1 MVYLFKYIKFKNVSI
16 RKIKRVKEKRMV
28 QNNTKDNKN
37 ADSKNSYARKR
48 KRWLSVTALVIAVI
62 FVVWTVATSLMS
74 VWAADGSSSSASGTV
89 TKTSA
94 DDMRGIWVS
103 TVMNLDYPSV
113 KTTDAATLKAE
124 ADKILDNIKAMNM
137 NTVFLQVRPCGD
149 AFYKSDIFPWSSYIS
164 GTQGVA
170 PAGGFDPLEYWVSA
184 AHARGLELHA
194 WINPYRITR
203 GGDTEWNSLSADN
216 PAKGDYADCVV
227 KYSDGN
233 YYYDPGNPKSVDLI
247 VKGALEIVNNY
258 DVDGIHMDDYFYPG
272 TSFNDDASWNAYG
285 SGYSDKSAWRRD
297 NVNKLVA
304 ELDTKLHQADS
315 SLRFGISPQGIWANS
330 TTMPNGSATKG
341 SEAYTQKFADCLAW
355 INAGT
360 IDYIVPQIYWNIGY
374 TVADYSVLAKWWS
387 DAVKGS
393 DVDLYIGMADYRSS
407 NVTDKNSVWYGTSEL
422 QRQLAINKADSN
434 IKGEIHFRYKLMA
447 NDSNIVNLYTTYYA
461 NGGNGGSSAAT
472 PNDPDAGKN
481 NSSNNTDSGNNNNN
495 TATAPSS
502 DPNAINITVN
512 GKYIQYTD
520 AAPFIDKNNRTL
532 CPLRV
537 VGDALGMDVEW
548 ENENRQAI
556 FTRDSLKVV
565 FTIDSNNYRVMKE
578 DASGNF
584 TVFENKTMDTE
595 AIIKNSRTYAPVRYL
610 AEAAG
615 YKVDWDNSTRT
626 VIIESN

>member
-1 MVYLFKYIKFKNVSI
+1 MA
-16 RKIKRVKEKRMV
+16 

-37 ADSKNSYARKR
+37 ADSKNSYVRKR
-48 KRWLSVTALVIAVI
+48 KRWLSVTALVIAII

-113 KTTDAATLKAE
+113 KTTDAATLKSE

-233 YYYDPGNPKSVDLI
+233 YYYDPGKPKSVDLI
-247 VKGALEIVNNY
+247 VKGALEIVKNY

-272 TSFNDDASWNAYG
+272 TSFNDDASWNSYG

-360 IDYIVPQIYWNIGY
+360 IDYIAPQIYWNVGY
-374 TVADYSVLAKWWS
+374 TAADYSVLAKWWS

-407 NVTDKNSVWYGTSEL
+407 NVTDKNSIWYGTSEL

-447 NDSNIVNLYTTYYA
+447 NDSSIVNLYTTYYA
-461 NGGNGGSSAAT
+461 NGGNGGSSAAA
-472 PNDPDAGKN
+472 PSDPDAGKN
-481 NSSNNTDSGNNNNN
+481 NSSDNTDSGNNNDN

-584 TVFENKTMDTE
+584 TVFGNKTMDTE
-595 AIIKNSRTYAPVRYL
+595 AMIKNSRTYAPVRYL

-626 VIIESN
+626 VMIESN

>member
-1 MVYLFKYIKFKNVSI
+1 MDEE
-16 RKIKRVKEKRMV
+16 KIMA
-28 QNNTKDNKN
+28 QNNTGNQKN
-37 ADSKNSYARKR
+37 SDSKNSYTKKR
-48 KRWLSVTALVIAVI
+48 KRWLSATALVIAVI
-62 FVVWTVATSLMS
+62 FIVWTIAASLLS
-74 VWAADGSSSSASGTV
+74 VWAADGSSDAAASSNGN
-89 TKTSA
+89 A

-103 TVMNLDYPSV
+103 TVMNLDYPSA
-113 KTTDAATLKAE
+113 KTTDAAALKAE
-124 ADKILDNIKAMNM
+124 ADKILDNVKAMNM

-149 AFYKSDIFPWSSYIS
+149 AFYKSSIFPWSSYIS

-170 PAGGFDPLEYWVSA
+170 PADGFDPLEYWVSA

-203 GGDTEWNSLSADN
+203 GGDTEWNSLAASN

-233 YYYDPGNPKSVDLI
+233 YYYDPGNPKSIDLI

-272 TSFNDDASWNAYG
+272 TSFNDDASWKAYG
-285 SGYSDKSAWRRD
+285 SGYSNKSDWRRD

-315 SLRFGISPQGIWANS
+315 SIRFGISPQGIWANS

-341 SEAYTQKFADCLAW
+341 NEAYTQKFADCVAW
-355 INAGT
+355 INSGT
-360 IDYIVPQIYWNIGY
+360 IDYIAPQIYWNVGY

-387 DAVKGS
+387 NAVKGT

-422 QRQLAINKADSN
+422 KRQLAINKADSN

-447 NDSNIVNLYTTYYA
+447 NDSNIVNLYKTYYA
-461 NGGNGGSSAAT
+461 AGNSSNGGGTSPSDPSA
-472 PNDPDAGKN
+472 GN
-481 NSSNNTDSGNNNNN
+481 NSSNNNSGGNNNNN
-495 TATAPSS
+495 TAPTPSA
-502 DPNAINITVN
+502 DPNAVNITVN
-512 GKYIQYTD
+512 GTYVTYTD
-520 AAPFIDKNNRTL
+520 AKPFIDKNKRTL
-532 CPLRV
+532 CPLRA
-537 VGDALGMDVEW
+537 VGDALGMSVIW

-556 FTRDSLKVV
+556 FQNDSVVVV
-565 FTIDSNNYRVMKE
+565 FTIGSNTYKVMKKSA
-578 DASGNF
+578 DG
-584 TVFENKTMDTE
+584 TVTDPETMTMDTA
-595 AIIKNSRTYAPVRYL
+595 AILKDSRTYAPVRYL

-615 YKVDWDNSTRT
+615 YKVDWNNSART
-626 VIIESN
+626 VIIENK